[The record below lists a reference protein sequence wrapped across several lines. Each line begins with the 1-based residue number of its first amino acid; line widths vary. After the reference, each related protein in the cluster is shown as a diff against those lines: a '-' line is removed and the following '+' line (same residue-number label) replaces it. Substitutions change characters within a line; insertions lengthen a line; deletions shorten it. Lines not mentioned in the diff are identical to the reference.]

1 MKKLYINDMKKLYIN
16 DEAADQIVICS
27 LKESINAINNSVQK
41 LKCKKKI
48 SNWAKDELAD
58 NLYYLDALEKVYN
71 YYGGNL
77 KK

>member
-1 MKKLYINDMKKLYIN
+1 MKKLYIN

-27 LKESINAINNSVQK
+27 LKESIGSINRNIQN
-41 LKCKKKI
+41 LKRKKKI
-48 SNWAKDELAD
+48 SNWAKGELAD